1 MRVLVAITGA
11 SGLQYGHRLASVLKG
26 MEGVDCKVVVSS
38 GARKVAEAEGAVL
51 PGADYGENDFSSPY
65 ASGSNPPDAV
75 VVIPCSL
82 KTLGEIANGV
92 GNSLITRAAEV
103 ALKERKKLI
112 LVVRET
118 PYSLITIR
126 NMETVTLA
134 GGVVLPATPGFYGKP
149 KKIDDL
155 IDFIAARVLDQMGIR
170 HKIGKRWKATPLSDP
185 HQGAP
190 VLPQPRKSKLPK
202 QTGSTR
208 SKVLE

>member
-11 SGLQYGHRLASVLKG
+11 SGIEYGRRLISVLRG
-26 MEGVDCKVVVSS
+26 MKGVDCTVVASA
-38 GARKVAEAEGAVL
+38 GAKAVADAEGIAL
-51 PGADYGENDFSSPY
+51 PKSDYEENDFSCPY

-82 KTLGEIANGV
+82 KTLSEISNGV
-92 GNSLITRAAEV
+92 GHSLITRAAEV

-134 GGVVLPATPGFYGKP
+134 GGVILPATPGFYGKP
-149 KKIDDL
+149 KKVDDL
-155 IDFIAARVLDQMGIR
+155 IDFIVARVLDQMGIK
-170 HKIGKRWKATPLSDP
+170 HNLVKRWK
-185 HQGAP
+185 
-190 VLPQPRKSKLPK
+190 
-202 QTGSTR
+202 
-208 SKVLE
+208 E

>member
-11 SGLQYGHRLASVLKG
+11 SGLRYGHRLVSLLKG

-38 GARKVAEAEGAVL
+38 GARKVAEAEGAAL
-51 PGADYGENDFSSPY
+51 PDADYGESDFSSPY
-65 ASGSNPPDAV
+65 ASGSNPPDAL

-134 GGVVLPATPGFYGKP
+134 GGLVLPASPGFYGKP

-155 IDFIAARVLDQMGIR
+155 IDFIAARVLDQLGLK
-170 HKIGKRWKATPLSDP
+170 HNLGKRWK
-185 HQGAP
+185 
-190 VLPQPRKSKLPK
+190 
-202 QTGSTR
+202 
-208 SKVLE
+208 E